1 MLDYLRSLSRSFAAA
16 SLFALM
22 SGGTLVMTSA
32 QATATDLMVTYD
44 QSKLLRMPRPVAD
57 IIIGNPSIADVTVK
71 GSNLLIITG
80 KSFGITNIIALD
92 ADKNVIQDQRII
104 VQRDQQ
110 TIVNLNK
117 GDSRRSYNCSPSCN
131 PTVTV
136 GDDVVFLD
144 TVAKMAQRKRL
155 LSEGAASGQTPG
167 GN

>member
-1 MLDYLRSLSRSFAAA
+1 MLDFFKIARRTLAAVGA
-16 SLFALM
+16 SALIGAGALVAFP
-22 SGGTLVMTSA
+22 SGAS
-32 QATATDLMVTYD
+32 ATDLMVTYD
-44 QSKLLRMPRPVAD
+44 QSKLLRMPRPVSD

-71 GSNLLIITG
+71 GANLLIITG

-92 ADKNVIQDQRII
+92 DEKNVIQDQRII

-131 PTVTV
+131 PTITV

-155 LSEGAASGQTPG
+155 LSEGGAAGGQAG
-167 GN
+167 GS